1 MFPHKL
7 NQIVSLAMSLNTIF
21 SHAFLGGWAGSKSWT
36 YIHMAGVFGMNI
48 VHPAVLG
55 AYE

>member
-1 MFPHKL
+1 MAL
-7 NQIVSLAMSLNTIF
+7 NIF

-36 YIHMAGVFGMNI
+36 SVHMVGVFGMII
-48 VHPAVLG
+48 VHPAVSG